1 MRIHQFVHT
10 LNYGDAI
17 SGEALLIQ
25 RILSEMG
32 ISGEIYSVNTH
43 ERLQGATKDWRS
55 FSAPSDDEATAVLLH
70 YSIGSPLNA
79 KLLDTPGILR
89 GLIYHNL
96 TPVKWF
102 APYNSVV
109 AANLALG
116 TDELPR
122 LLPQMDIVLADSAY
136 NKSELDAMGC
146 ERSKVLSL
154 VLDQKKWGVAPN
166 PGIVRN
172 LTGAGEKNLLHV
184 GRFAPNKCIEDII
197 KAFYFYHHKIEKKST
212 LWLIGSDIDTEI
224 YSFELRRL
232 VSELRLKH
240 AVRFV
245 GSVSDCEL
253 RAFYENADLYLCMSE
268 HEGFC
273 VPLLEA
279 MQFGVPV
286 VAFSATAVPETL
298 ADAGFLLKEKN
309 AAEVAEL
316 INQIL
321 SNTALREASV
331 ARGKKRAAE
340 FSEARFAED
349 LQRTLIN
356 PLKQG
361 FSSRAAGAARIQA
374 GQGVADRG

>member
-25 RILSEMG
+25 RILGELG
-32 ISGEIYSVNTH
+32 IAGDIYSVNTH

-55 FSAPSDDEATAVLLH
+55 FSAPSEDEPTAVLLH

-79 KLLDTPGILR
+79 KLLETPGILR

-96 TPVKWF
+96 TPVRWF
-102 APYNSVV
+102 APYNAVV
-109 AANLALG
+109 AKNLAMG
-116 TDELPR
+116 SEELPK
-122 LLPQMDIVLADSAY
+122 LLPEMDIVLADSAY
-136 NKSELDAMGC
+136 NKSELDQMGC
-146 ERSKVLSL
+146 EHSKVLSL
-154 VLDQKKWGVAPN
+154 VLDRKKWAVAPN
-166 PGIVRN
+166 TGIASN
-172 LTGAGEKNLLHV
+172 LSGSGEKNILHV

-279 MQFGVPV
+279 MHFGVPV
-286 VAFSATAVPETL
+286 VAFSATAVPETM
-298 ADAGFLLKEKN
+298 ADSGFLLKEKK

-316 INQIL
+316 INRIL
-321 SNTALREASV
+321 TDAKLRESAV
-331 ARGKKRAAE
+331 VRGKKRAGE
-340 FSEARFAED
+340 FSEERFA
-349 LQRTLIN
+349 QTLREVLLE
-356 PLKQG
+356 PLRE
-361 FSSRAAGAARIQA
+361 RAAGGPKVSRAQQS
-374 GQGVADRG
+374 GGVADVG